1 MITQSDCQQFLDLGG
16 NPQTYLGAPSN
27 VTTAALIFGWVQ
39 SIQDATARQR
49 AIDLVKAY
57 ILANGGIGN

>member
-1 MITQSDCQQFLDLGG
+1 MITQADCQQFLDLGG
-16 NPQTYLGAPSN
+16 NPQTDLGAPSN

-39 SIQDATARQR
+39 AIQDATARQR